1 MSDAQPPTNPV
12 DPRKKPELTP
22 EEKRRQLL
30 IRVAVWIVVG
40 GIGLYLVISGI
51 VGIIAKG

>member
-1 MSDAQPPTNPV
+1 MSDSKLPQPA
-12 DPRKKPELTP
+12 KKKSELTP

-30 IRVAVWIVVG
+30 IRVGVWIVVG

-51 VGIIAKG
+51 VGILVKG

>member
-1 MSDAQPPTNPV
+1 MSDPQLPQPA
-12 DPRKKPELTP
+12 RKPELTP
-22 EEKRRQLL
+22 DEKRRQLL
-30 IRVAVWIVVG
+30 IRVGVWIVVG

>member
-1 MSDAQPPTNPV
+1 MSEQ
-12 DPRKKPELTP
+12 KKPDPTP

-30 IRVAVWIVVG
+30 IRIAIWVVVG
-40 GIGLYLVISGI
+40 GIGLYLVVSGI